1 VYTVGADRVTPSGAN
16 VQDFSGLA
24 TATAF
29 DFLGDGVA
37 EAIYADETQ
46 IYVFDGKTG
55 QINLTSPRQSGTLI
69 EYPVVADIDND
80 GSAEIV
86 YVSNYY
92 DGQPAARR

>member
-1 VYTVGADRVTPSGAN
+1 MRPTDPNPAPNCWGKPAVVH
-16 VQDFSGLA
+16 DFDGD
-24 TATAF
+24 TAF

-69 EYPVVADIDND
+69 EYPVVADVDND
-80 GSAEIV
+80 G
-86 YVSNYY
+86 YVV
-92 DGQPAARR
+92 